1 LAWVTGVTHVDA
13 IDMPL
18 PQDAPERQEEAVGGS
33 VKQKVGGA
41 LYPDE
46 VALAAAAFQAA
57 LASLGDDIHATSH
70 SVRRCLAEYISA
82 HALNGEL
89 DIDELR
95 DGALRFIKTMLPA
108 EAEAVLSARSHAA
121 AR

>member
-1 LAWVTGVTHVDA
+1 MRLTRC
-13 IDMPL
+13 
-18 PQDAPERQEEAVGGS
+18 APKVRSKDRRDVVGGS

-108 EAEAVLSARSHAA
+108 EAEAVLSARSHAG

>member
-1 LAWVTGVTHVDA
+1 MGVS
-13 IDMPL
+13 L
-18 PQDAPERQEEAVGGS
+18 
-33 VKQKVGGA
+33 KQKVGGA

-46 VALAAAAFQAA
+46 VALAAAAFQGA

-89 DIDELR
+89 DVDELR
-95 DGALRFIKTMLPA
+95 DGALRFIKMMLPA
-108 EAEAVLSARSHAA
+108 EVEGISPPRSHATV
-121 AR
+121 R

>member
-1 LAWVTGVTHVDA
+1 MRLTRRALKMRLKD
-13 IDMPL
+13 
-18 PQDAPERQEEAVGGS
+18 RRKAVGGS
-33 VKQKVGGA
+33 LKQKVGGA

-46 VALAAAAFQAA
+46 VALAAAAFQSA

-89 DIDELR
+89 DMQELR

-108 EAEAVLSARSHAA
+108 EVDALPSSQSHAP